1 MADEALGTTEV
12 EKAPE
17 EASEKATVAASEQT
31 SQEGDEPELEEAE
44 EQFDPSKAL
53 EKIRKL
59 NSEAA
64 NLRKRVKDAEG
75 KVAGTDEKDSRIKAL
90 EAENLRI
97 RIGASHGLPDT
108 LIDRL
113 KGDTEEE
120 ILADAEKLLEL
131 VAPAKRPPTVRP
143 SERTRSTTETV
154 AGTEETDVSKIGERM
169 FRR

>member
-1 MADEALGTTEV
+1 MADEATTED
-12 EKAPE
+12 EQQDATAQTETTAE
-17 EASEKATVAASEQT
+17 EP
-31 SQEGDEPELEEAE
+31 QEGAE
-44 EQFDPSKAL
+44 QVSTDDGDQFDPSKAL
-53 EKIRKL
+53 DKIRKL

-64 NLRKRVKDAEG
+64 NLRKRVKEAEG
-75 KVAGTDEKDSRIKAL
+75 KAADTGEKDSRIKAL

-97 RIGASHGLPDT
+97 RIGARHGLPDT

-143 SERTRSTTETV
+143 TERTRSTTETV
-154 AGTEETDVSKIGERM
+154 ADTEETDISKLGARM